1 MSTGPSARAAA
12 GGGGASCRAGSGRG
26 GRWVRRPRAQL
37 RAPVAVVDPAADGS
51 DGRAPVLTAAAI
63 DAQSAVGTAVAQLAL
78 LGEL

>member
-1 MSTGPSARAAA
+1 
-12 GGGGASCRAGSGRG
+12 
-26 GRWVRRPRAQL
+26 VRRPRAQL

-63 DAQSAVGTAVAQLAL
+63 DAQSAVGTAVAQLAV